1 MEEAARQLNI
11 RFNSMS
17 GENNLSPF
25 KWLPESLSTKLC
37 KHSKF
42 NAQIIKNLQEND
54 TKSRGIVPYDLGE
67 DRP

>member
-1 MEEAARQLNI
+1 MEEAARQLNT
-11 RFNSMS
+11 RFSSMS

-37 KHSKF
+37 KNAKF
-42 NAQIIKNLQEND
+42 NVQIIKKLQEND
-54 TKSRGIVPYDLGE
+54 TTTRGIVPYDIGE

>member
-1 MEEAARQLNI
+1 
-11 RFNSMS
+11 MS

>member
-37 KHSKF
+37 KNAKF
-42 NAQIIKNLQEND
+42 NVQIIKKLQEND
-54 TKSRGIVPYDLGE
+54 TTTRGIVPYDIGE